1 MHFACPPIFGAGV
14 SECAESELPLPL
26 PVARWRGIGLASS
39 SARIVGTVRPRTMDS
54 HREDMVIRSTDRAV
68 DRGDL
73 IVKAAFARLDI
84 AALAVAAG
92 AVGGFLLFSA
102 TAWLL
107 LRGAPPGVHI
117 GPHLGL
123 LVNFL
128 PGYSVSWSGSVTG
141 LVYGG
146 VVGAVFGGL
155 FGTVWNMVHYVY
167 LLRLGGQAVRPSV
180 DG

>member
-1 MHFACPPIFGAGV
+1 M
-14 SECAESELPLPL
+14 
-26 PVARWRGIGLASS
+26 
-39 SARIVGTVRPRTMDS
+39 
-54 HREDMVIRSTDRAV
+54 IRSTEIAAA
-68 DRGDL
+68 RGDL

-123 LVNFL
+123 LAIYL

-141 LVYGG
+141 LIYGG
-146 VVGAVFGGL
+146 VVGAAFGAL

-167 LLRLGGQAVRPSV
+167 LMRLGGQVVRRSV
-180 DG
+180 DV